1 MPALH
6 VVAQNLCMPAAGW
19 DFAMYMATATGT
31 GTLGSSTS
39 VVTCNLESWQR
50 LHT

>member
-1 MPALH
+1 MLALH
-6 VVAQNLCMPAAGW
+6 VAARNLCMPDAGM
-19 DFAMYMATATGT
+19 DDRG
-31 GTLGSSTS
+31 LGGSV